1 MEWKFGRAQLW
12 LRVIEAKT
20 DLPPPFNLIPKSG
33 TVLRMIK
40 RCVGKTPRS
49 SEEDEAR
56 SEDGDRAGKV
66 TVIHVPFYNCN
77 SSSTNNNYNNNYNNN
92 KYYYS
97 AAYLWSGHKGAPDII
112 RKLLERYQDQR
123 RASTPSSGL
132 TVEDLRILKEDFRSL
147 RNHISKTLRWVEMSI
162 ASLEDIV
169 QGLNLRIDELEDTD
183 TQLDSIDRNRVQIED
198 DDIDQLIEDVTI
210 FEKCVRRAMARLQST
225 SLITQMAEMYT
236 QGRTVVNDEEM
247 RGKLESYR
255 KDFGSYEKN
264 LYA

>member
-49 SEEDEAR
+49 SEEDEDR
-56 SEDGDRAGKV
+56 SEDGERTRKDV
-66 TVIHVPFYNCN
+66 
-77 SSSTNNNYNNNYNNN
+77 
-92 KYYYS
+92 
-97 AAYLWSGHKGAPDII
+97 I

-123 RASTPSSGL
+123 RTSTPSSGI
-132 TVEDLRILKEDFRSL
+132 TMEDFRILKEDFRSL
-147 RNHISKTLRWVEMSI
+147 RNHISKILRLVEMSI
-162 ASLEDIV
+162 VSLEDIV

-183 TQLDSIDRNRVQIED
+183 TQLDGIDRNRVQIEN

-225 SLITQMAEMYT
+225 SLITKMAEMYT
-236 QGRTVVNDEEM
+236 QGRTVVNDGEM

-255 KDFGSYEKN
+255 KDFESYEKN